1 VARTGALRH
10 ENGKGGVMSNASAVT
25 MEMQVGL
32 PERLTREGFERLT
45 AEQAERLITL
55 RFQRFS
61 EQGLNWAEALKRAV
75 RPD

>member
-1 VARTGALRH
+1 MG
-10 ENGKGGVMSNASAVT
+10 NASAMT
-25 MEMQVGL
+25 MELRAGQ

-55 RFQRFS
+55 RFRRFS
-61 EQGLNWAEALKRAV
+61 EQGLSWSDALRRAV